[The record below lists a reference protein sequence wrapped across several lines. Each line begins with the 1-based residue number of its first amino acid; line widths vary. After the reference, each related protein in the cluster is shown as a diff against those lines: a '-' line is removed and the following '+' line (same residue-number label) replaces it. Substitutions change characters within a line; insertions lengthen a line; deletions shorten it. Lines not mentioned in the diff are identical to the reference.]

1 VRSLHTSCNVV
12 SRCAKSLPVVASVLA
27 LALAQFCF
35 AQSFTSSIAGVVTDP
50 TAATVQG
57 ATIEL
62 RDMATDNV
70 RQTTSDTNGSYQFSN
85 LSPGTY
91 QITATA
97 SGFKSFVQ
105 QNLILQANIGTRV
118 NISLELGNTQQKVEV
133 TGSAV
138 LVDTETANSS
148 STYWTAI
155 LSAHCPMPRELR

>member
-1 VRSLHTSCNVV
+1 MRSLHTGFNVV
-12 SRCAKSLPVVASVLA
+12 KRCANSLPIVASVLA
-27 LALAQFCF
+27 LALAQLCS
-35 AQSFTSSIAGVVTDP
+35 AQSFTSSITGTVTDP

-57 ATIEL
+57 AAIEL

-70 RQTTSDTNGSYQFSN
+70 RQTTSDANGSYQFSN

-97 SGFKSFVQ
+97 AGFKSFVQ
-105 QNLILQANIGTRV
+105 QNLILQANVGTRV

-138 LVDTETANSS
+138 LLDTETANSS
-148 STYWTAI
+148 ATLDSHLFT
-155 LSAHCPMPRELR
+155 HCQIPTEVR